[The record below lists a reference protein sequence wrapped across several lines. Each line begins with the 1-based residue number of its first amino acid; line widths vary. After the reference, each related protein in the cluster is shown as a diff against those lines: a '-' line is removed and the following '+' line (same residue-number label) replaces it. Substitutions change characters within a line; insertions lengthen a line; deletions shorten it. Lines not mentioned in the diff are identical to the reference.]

1 LKDADFKLARQ
12 NILIQNHRD
21 CFKMVK
27 GAKIFRI
34 PAERIYNDTVMRKGY
49 SEKSLMPIRMN
60 YRKKAE

>member
-1 LKDADFKLARQ
+1 
-12 NILIQNHRD
+12 
-21 CFKMVK
+21 MVK